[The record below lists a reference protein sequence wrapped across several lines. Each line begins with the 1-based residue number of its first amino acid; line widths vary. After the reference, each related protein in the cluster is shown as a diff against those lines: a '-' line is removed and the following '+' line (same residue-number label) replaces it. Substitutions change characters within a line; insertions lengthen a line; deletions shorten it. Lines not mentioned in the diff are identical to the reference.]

1 MENTDKTKILFCN
14 IGWME
19 NYKGQGVNGDFITGG
34 GAYIEEHGTG
44 FEVCNFSKIRGYV
57 CGYVRTRGDD
67 EDKIPKG
74 SPIKLERI
82 TARKK
87 EGEYISGVT
96 VVWTAKRPKF
106 GTVIVGWYNNAK
118 VFRRPPNIKS
128 PIKLQRDNHIFY
140 YKILASVGDEKLLP
154 PDKREFRIPRRK
166 KGFMGQSNIWYADKD
181 DSEVKSFVSEVI
193 KSIKKYKS

>member
-1 MENTDKTKILFCN
+1 MKDTDKVKILFCN
-14 IGWME
+14 IGWMKKYE
-19 NYKGQGVNGDFITGG
+19 GEGVNGDFIKDGG
-34 GAYIEEHGTG
+34 SYNDKKPG

-57 CGYVRTRGDD
+57 CGYVRTQGDD

-96 VVWTAKRPKF
+96 VVWTAKRPKV

-118 VFRRPPNIKS
+118 VFRCPKTVES
-128 PIKLQRDNHIFY
+128 PTKLQEYNNISY

-154 PDKREFRIPRRK
+154 PDEREFDIPRQQ

-181 DSEVKSFVSEVI
+181 DSEVKSFVSKVI
-193 KSIKKYKS
+193 ESIKKYKS